1 MEPFRHAPAAVA
13 SAATAARMVA
23 AMQSNFNS
31 LLLIGHF
38 DSRVYVAHYKRGKRI
53 RSNNRPYSTG

>member
-1 MEPFRHAPAAVA
+1 
-13 SAATAARMVA
+13 MVA
-23 AMQSNFNS
+23 AMQLNFNS
-31 LLLIGHF
+31 ILLIGHF